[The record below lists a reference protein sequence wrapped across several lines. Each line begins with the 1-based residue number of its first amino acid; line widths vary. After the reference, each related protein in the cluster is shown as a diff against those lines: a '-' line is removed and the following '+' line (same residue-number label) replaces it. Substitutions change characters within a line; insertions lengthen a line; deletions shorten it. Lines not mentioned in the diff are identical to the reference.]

1 MLEEEHRHT
10 LKHAVITFIAALLG
24 GFLAFYVVMD
34 ITLAKMFDPMRG
46 VRRAEKMIQK
56 QAREM
61 QRLDNDIFMPASI
74 PLHHSLINMV
84 KENNAYKFIID
95 LNQLNNNDKNVE
107 VTVNGDTINI
117 KGVVDKTK
125 GHKDM
130 VIEFSQT
137 FALGAPIIKDKV
149 TKEEKGDKYIITVP
163 IETEGED

>member
-1 MLEEEHRHT
+1 MLEEENRHT
-10 LKHAVITFIAALLG
+10 VKHAIITFIAALLG

-34 ITLAKMFDPMRG
+34 ITLARMFDPMRG
-46 VRRAEKMIQK
+46 FKRAEKMIQK

-61 QRLDNDIFMPASI
+61 QRMDNDIFMPSPM

-84 KENNAYKFIID
+84 KEDNNYKFIID
-95 LNQLNNNDKNVE
+95 LKQLNNNDKNVD
-107 VTVNGDTINI
+107 VTIDGDTINI

-130 VIEFSQT
+130 IVEFSQT

-149 TKEEKGDKYIITVP
+149 TKEQKGEKYIITVP
-163 IETEGED
+163 VENDD

>member
-1 MLEEEHRHT
+1 MLEENKHT
-10 LKHAVITFIAALLG
+10 VKHAIITFIAALLG

-34 ITLAKMFDPMRG
+34 ITLARMLDPMRG
-46 VRRAEKMIQK
+46 FKKAEKMIQK

-61 QRLDNDIFMPASI
+61 KRVDNDIFMPAPM

-95 LNQLNNNDKNVE
+95 LKQLNNNDKNVD
-107 VTVNGDTINI
+107 VTVNDDTVNI

-125 GHKDM
+125 GNKDM

-137 FALGAPIIKDKV
+137 FALGAPIAKDKV
-149 TKEEKGDKYIITVP
+149 TKEQKGDKYIITVP
-163 IETEGED
+163 IETED